1 MNMIPVSWENVYA
14 VAYMTDGGGS
24 VYFYYTI
31 PDSDELFYSMDIPK
45 IVIRQMMNSVIK
57 PMDYMI
63 CLKNYVM
70 NLLEINTKPGVHVN
84 LILRL
89 KVN

>member
-1 MNMIPVSWENVYA
+1 MNC
-14 VAYMTDGGGS
+14 
-24 VYFYYTI
+24 
-31 PDSDELFYSMDIPK
+31 FYSMDIPK